1 MALSFNA
8 QAGTGTGV
16 HDGYSGRYRG
26 GDGGKTLTIQPPA
39 DDPASRLGRNAG
51 HRATRSLLVTPGQGR
66 SPLPPLDSDA
76 LNPGSLRRTEGHR
89 RRCSTDRECTKR
101 IMVLPMMAC
110 WIAFPDMAVSC
121 SRPVGGNPLA
131 SGPGSFAWRS

>member
-8 QAGTGTGV
+8 QAGAGTGV
-16 HDGYSGRYRG
+16 NDGYSGRYRG

-39 DDPASRLGRNAG
+39 DDPASRPGRHAG

-76 LNPGSLRRTEGHR
+76 LNPGIRAGQR
-89 RRCSTDRECTKR
+89 D
-101 IMVLPMMAC
+101 
-110 WIAFPDMAVSC
+110 IAAGAAPIESALKELWFC
-121 SRPVGGNPLA
+121 R
-131 SGPGSFAWRS
+131 